1 MMRMWLFNCR
11 HISRLVSDSMDRRLP
26 PGRRLG
32 VRFHLLMCRHCARYK
47 QQLQLMRRLIGGHS
61 SSDSKYPPVTLD
73 EQAKQRLR
81 QLIGKGNPP
90 DDRS

>member
-1 MMRMWLFNCR
+1 
-11 HISRLVSDSMDRRLP
+11 
-26 PGRRLG
+26 
-32 VRFHLLMCRHCARYK
+32 
-47 QQLQLMRRLIGGHS
+47 MRRLIGGHS